1 MMNMKLLAV
10 VTPPSIYQNVW
21 IFTGGVGILESY
33 IDTYDRRDKSDVN
46 ETADQ

>member
-21 IFTGGVGILESY
+21 IFTGGVGVLEGCSVKSA
-33 IDTYDRRDKSDVN
+33 RRDKSDLN